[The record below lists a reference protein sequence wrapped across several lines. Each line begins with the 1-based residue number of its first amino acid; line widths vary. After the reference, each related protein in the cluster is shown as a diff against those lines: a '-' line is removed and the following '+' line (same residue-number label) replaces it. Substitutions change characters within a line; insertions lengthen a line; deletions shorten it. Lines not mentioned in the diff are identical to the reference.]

1 MKAHE
6 KYRKNLALHAFG
18 ELSEAERAALEAHLG
33 GCAGC
38 RAELEQLQALRRAAP
53 SRPAWEPD
61 EATLQTLRNRVSREI
76 RRPAN
81 HSAGFLGQL
90 LNFLQPAP
98 LLRVGLAAALFIIGF
113 FLGRQGAS
121 SKPGDSE
128 TLLQDL
134 LTASGQVQSRNSE
147 INPLLASVERI
158 EYDSQTGKIRIFYT
172 TLNDIELRGNLLHQT
187 GEDAAVRQ
195 LLREALLEEQ
205 NPAVR
210 LHAVKAVESL
220 AEQNAPLE
228 GEIIAALAML
238 LEKEQNPGVRL
249 KVLRALKHAMPHPD
263 LKFALLG
270 ILLND
275 PNPALRIEALQTL
288 ASGKL
293 SAEDL
298 NILKKIAR
306 QDSNSY
312 VRSLAGQ
319 ALEKAEKAPAAANI

>member
-18 ELSEAERAALEAHLG
+18 ELNEAERTELEAHLS
-33 GCAGC
+33 GCAEC
-38 RAELEQLQALRRAAP
+38 RAELEQLQALRRAAAARP
-53 SRPAWEPD
+53 SWGPD
-61 EATLQTLRNRVSREI
+61 EATLQSLRNKVSRQI
-76 RRPAN
+76 RRREPQPT
-81 HSAGFLGQL
+81 GFLRQWW
-90 LNFLQPAP
+90 NFLQPAP
-98 LLRVGLAAALFIIGF
+98 LLRIGLAAALFIIGF
-113 FLGRQGAS
+113 FLGRQGLT
-121 SKPGDSE
+121 SKPGNTE
-128 TLLQDL
+128 AVLQDL
-134 LTASGQVQSRNSE
+134 LTASGQIQSGNSAV
-147 INPLLASVERI
+147 NPLLASVERV
-158 EYDSQTGKIRIFYT
+158 EFDSQTGGIRIFYT
-172 TLNDIELRGNLLHQT
+172 TLNDIELRGNLLRQT
-187 GEDAAVRQ
+187 GDGAAIRQ

-228 GEIIAALAML
+228 GDIIEALAAL

-249 KVLRALKHAMPHPD
+249 KVLRALKHAQPRAG
-263 LKFALLG
+263 LKITLLR

-275 PNPALRIEALQTL
+275 PNPALRIEALEGL
-288 ASGKL
+288 LSGEL

-312 VRSLAGQ
+312 VRSLAEQ
-319 ALEKAEKAPAAANI
+319 ALVKAEKAPAPSNI